1 MSVEKPHLFIVAG
14 PNGAGK
20 SLFSSTLAPTEYE
33 VFDGDKYVTEL
44 KKRFPE
50 IGSDILQNRVN
61 DHDFKIAK
69 QKAIESN
76 KSFAFETNF
85 SAEDPLQS
93 LREFK
98 GAGYLVHLI
107 FIGMNT
113 LEECIQRV
121 SIRVKDGGHKV
132 SELSIEYN
140 FIHGF
145 KNLYNCFHSFDTVTL
160 LDNSIATNQL
170 VRVPEKILFWEKG
183 NITYLQKE
191 SPAWVE
197 EFIKANKNKYKKK

>member
-1 MSVEKPHLFIVAG
+1 MNVEKPHLFIVAG

-20 SLFSSTLAPTEYE
+20 SLFSANLAPTEFE

-50 IGSDILQNRVN
+50 TGSDVLQNRVN
-61 DHDFKIAK
+61 DHDFQIAK

-93 LREFK
+93 LREFR
-98 GAGYLVHLI
+98 GAGYLAHLI

-113 LEECIQRV
+113 LEECLQRV
-121 SIRVKDGGHKV
+121 AFRVKTGGHKV
-132 SELSIEYN
+132 SEISIEYN
-140 FIHGF
+140 FKHGYE
-145 KNLYNCFHSFDTVTL
+145 NLYEYFHC
-160 LDNSIATNQL
+160 NPI
-170 VRVPEKILFWEKG
+170 G
-183 NITYLQKE
+183 
-191 SPAWVE
+191 
-197 EFIKANKNKYKKK
+197 